1 MPGIASVNYT
11 AMQGDAAREMQN
23 IKNMVQDANQ
33 NVIVAKVEKNEAEKR
48 ETVQESEDT
57 ETSKL
62 KAEREKKDK
71 EKRRRRREG
80 SSENDQSSGDTKQQ
94 AATPGGRR
102 SRLLDIVA

>member
-11 AMQGDAAREMQN
+11 AMQGDSAREMQN
-23 IKNMVQDANQ
+23 IKHMVQDANQ
-33 NVIVAKVEKNEAEKR
+33 NVIAAKVEKNEEEKR

-57 ETSKL
+57 ETAKL
-62 KAEREKKDK
+62 KAEREKKEK

-80 SSENDQSSGDTKQQ
+80 SSDNDNSSGTGQQ
-94 AATPGGRR
+94 NNNPTGRR

>member
-33 NVIVAKVEKNEAEKR
+33 NVIVAKVEKNEEEKK
-48 ETVQESEDT
+48 ETIQESEDS
-57 ETSKL
+57 ETAKL
-62 KAEREKKDK
+62 KADREKKDK

-80 SSENDQSSGDTKQQ
+80 GADKDNSSESGKQSANSD
-94 AATPGGRR
+94 GRR

>member
-33 NVIVAKVEKNEAEKR
+33 NVIVEKVEKNETEKR
-48 ETVQESEDT
+48 ETVQESEDS
-57 ETSKL
+57 ETAKL
-62 KAEREKKDK
+62 KAEREKKDNK
-71 EKRRRRREG
+71 KRRRRREG
-80 SSENDQSSGDTKQQ
+80 ADKDNSSESEQQSAHS
-94 AATPGGRR
+94 AGRR